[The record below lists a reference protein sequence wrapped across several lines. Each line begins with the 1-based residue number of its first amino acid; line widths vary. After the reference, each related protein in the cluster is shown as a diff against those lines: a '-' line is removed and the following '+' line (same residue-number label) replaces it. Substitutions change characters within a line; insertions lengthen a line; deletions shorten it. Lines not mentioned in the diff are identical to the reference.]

1 MEPIARKTT
10 KLPDSDMQA
19 HLKRII
25 ASGADERWRKED
37 EEKREKE
44 KADRQAF
51 LRRKKEREPLQRRPE
66 EPDSPPVEAESLE
79 SATSPNL
86 SDQGDW
92 GAIIRD
98 RIKAQGW
105 SALALGNASGL
116 NSSIVLRF
124 MAGERDIRLETAQ
137 KLCIALGLALVPLSE

>member
-1 MEPIARKTT
+1 MEPMARKRT

-19 HLKRII
+19 HLKRIM
-25 ASGADERWRKED
+25 ASGADERSRKED

-44 KADRQAF
+44 KADLQEF
-51 LRRKKEREPLQRRPE
+51 LRRKKEMEALRRRPE

-79 SATSPNL
+79 SATTPNL

-98 RIKAQGW
+98 RIKAKGW
-105 SALALGNASGL
+105 SGLALGNASGL
-116 NSSIVLRF
+116 NSSIILRF

-137 KLCIALGLALVPLSE
+137 KLCAALGLALVPFRE